1 MRKMAKRAA
10 AYNKARR
17 KLRGE
22 KDDDAKM
29 PATYHGKSMRPGGG
43 GRFAKGKDALE
54 AKGMSEKRAS
64 AIMASRGRAK
74 YGSKIMAA
82 WSAAGRKRAA

>member
-1 MRKMAKRAA
+1 MRKMMKRSRR
-10 AYNKARR
+10 YHEARE
-17 KLRGE
+17 KMRGE
-22 KDDDAKM
+22 HQEEMYK
-29 PATYHGKSMRPGGG
+29 GKSMRPGGG
-43 GRFAKGKDALE
+43 GRFAKGEDALE